1 MYVETKNNERKRTM
15 GLFKRNKYDKFNAC
29 CTGEALNLSQVNDPI
44 FSQGLVGQGI
54 AIEPYNGVIFAP
66 MDGVITMV
74 FPTKHAI
81 GMRCNDKYEVLIHFG
96 IDTVK
101 LKGQGFDTYVKEN
114 QVVKQGDSLF
124 KGNLDIIKESGCA
137 CTVMMVISE
146 PKDIELLEFNTGRV
160 NANDIVFSVKGN

>member
-1 MYVETKNNERKRTM
+1 M
-15 GLFKRNKYDKFNAC
+15 
-29 CTGEALNLSQVNDPI
+29 
-44 FSQGLVGQGI
+44 
-54 AIEPYNGVIFAP
+54 
-66 MDGVITMV
+66 ITMV